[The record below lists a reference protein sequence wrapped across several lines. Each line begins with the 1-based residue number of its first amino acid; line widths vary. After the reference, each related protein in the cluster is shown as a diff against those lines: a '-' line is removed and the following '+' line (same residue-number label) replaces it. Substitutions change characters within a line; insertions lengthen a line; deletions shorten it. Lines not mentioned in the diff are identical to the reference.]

1 MFLNKKLR
9 GVIVSEVPSTMLTAY
24 QNSDYLAVRI
34 RAEASEPREPRSIRI
49 AFLVDVSDSMN
60 GERLTC
66 VKRTLHAARGLFAE
80 GDRITMVTFGSA
92 AAVLANNVGYDGLDA
107 FYGAVDA
114 LTTAG
119 GTNLSAGIEKLAS
132 ISVPGSY
139 DALVLLTDGQ
149 INQGVLST
157 AALGAMIQSMCAS
170 PITALGYGPDHN
182 QILMRDLGL
191 RSRGS
196 YIYVDSESM
205 MPAAMG
211 DLISGVRT
219 EVLQWVRLHVPIGL
233 ECCEYGSG
241 SSGSGSGSGSSGSG
255 SSNIIGSSYYVG
267 NIVPDRDYWAVFR
280 KRNAV
285 EVTPIDLTSASGFRE
300 TLTWCGV
307 SDCYDLK
314 EQVLRCR
321 VATAML
327 TSDKN
332 QIESLIEEIR
342 ASTAEFQARPLTVN
356 MLGRLVEAA
365 QICNAPPAPAALAR
379 MISGGAYLSV
389 QRGVTSV
396 GETNTFSS
404 PRQRMTSQQT
414 QVAYEAE

>member
-1 MFLNKKLR
+1 
-9 GVIVSEVPSTMLTAY
+9 MLTAY

-34 RAEASEPREPRSIRI
+34 RASAPTGGTSGTGGTGETRSIRI

-60 GERLTC
+60 GERLAC

-80 GDRITMVTFGSA
+80 GDRLTMVTFGSA

-107 FYGAVDA
+107 FYRSVDE

-132 ISVPGSY
+132 ISAPGSY

-149 INQGVLST
+149 INHGVRST
-157 AALGAMIQSMCAS
+157 EALGAMIQSMCAS

-182 QILMRDLGL
+182 QALMRDLGL

-219 EVLQWVRLHVPIGL
+219 EVLQRAYLRVPIGL
-233 ECCEYGSG
+233 DCCEFASG
-241 SSGSGSGSGSSGSG
+241 SSSG
-255 SSNIIGSSYYVG
+255 SNIIGSSYYVG

-280 KRNAV
+280 KRV
-285 EVTPIDLTSASGFRE
+285 GITEVTPIELVAPGSPGFRE
-300 TLTWCGV
+300 TLTWCAV

-332 QIESLIEEIR
+332 QIEALVEEIR
-342 ASTAEFQARPLTVN
+342 ATPAEFQARPLTLN

-379 MISGGAYLSV
+379 MMSGGAYLSV
-389 QRGVTSV
+389 QRGVTAA

-404 PRQRMTSQQT
+404 PRQRHTSQQT

>member
-1 MFLNKKLR
+1 
-9 GVIVSEVPSTMLTAY
+9 MLTAY

-34 RAEASEPREPRSIRI
+34 LAPGEGGATKPIRI

-92 AAVLANNVGYDGLDA
+92 AAVLANNTGYDGLDE
-107 FYGAVDA
+107 FYRLVDG

-132 ISVPGSY
+132 LGSGFPGSSASGSY
-139 DALVLLTDGQ
+139 DSIVLLTDGQ
-149 INQGVLST
+149 INQGVVST
-157 AALGAMIQSMCAS
+157 TALGGMMTAVSSS
-170 PITALGYGPDHN
+170 PVTALGYGPDHN

-211 DLISGVRT
+211 DLISGLRT
-219 EVLQWVRLHVPIGL
+219 EVLQRVTLRVPVGL
-233 ECCEYGSG
+233 DCCEYSGGGASYFVGS
-241 SSGSGSGSGSSGSG
+241 
-255 SSNIIGSSYYVG
+255 
-267 NIVPDRDYWAVFR
+267 IVPDRDYWTVFR
-280 KRNAV
+280 KRAGV
-285 EVTPIDLTSASGFRE
+285 TEVTPIELISPSHSE
-300 TLTWCGV
+300 TLTWCAV

-314 EQVLRCR
+314 EQVLRCQ
-321 VATAML
+321 VSSAIL
-327 TSDKN
+327 IGDKN
-332 QIESLIEEIR
+332 LVDALTDEIR
-342 ASTAEFQARPLTVN
+342 AMAAEFQARPLVVN
-356 MLGRLVEAA
+356 MLGQLIEFAEMSLR
-365 QICNAPPAPAALAR
+365 PPAPANLAR
-379 MISGGAYLSV
+379 AISGAAYLSV
-389 QRGVTSV
+389 QRGLPPA

-404 PRQRMTSQQT
+404 PRQRQTSRQT
-414 QVAYEAE
+414 QVVYDEAE

>member
-1 MFLNKKLR
+1 
-9 GVIVSEVPSTMLTAY
+9 MLTAY

-34 RAEASEPREPRSIRI
+34 RASAQTGISGTGGTGETRTRSIRI

-60 GERLTC
+60 GERLMC
-66 VKRTLHAARGLFAE
+66 VKRTLHAARGLFEE
-80 GDRITMVTFGSA
+80 GDRLTMVTFGSA
-92 AAVLANNVGYDGLDA
+92 AAVLANNIGYDGLDA
-107 FYGAVDA
+107 FYRSVDE

-132 ISVPGSY
+132 ISVPSSY

-149 INQGVLST
+149 INHGVRST
-157 AALGAMIQSMCAS
+157 EALGAMIQSMCAS
-170 PITALGYGPDHN
+170 PVTALGYGPDHN
-182 QILMRDLGL
+182 QALMRDLGL

-219 EVLQWVRLHVPIGL
+219 EVLQWVRLRVPIGL
-233 ECCEYGSG
+233 DCCEFAGSG
-241 SSGSGSGSGSSGSG
+241 SSGSN
-255 SSNIIGSSYYVG
+255 NIIGSSYYVG

-280 KRNAV
+280 KRAGV
-285 EVTPIDLTSASGFRE
+285 TEVTPIELTSADGFRE
-300 TLTWCGV
+300 TLTWCAV

-332 QIESLIEEIR
+332 QIEALVEEIR
-342 ASTAEFQARPLTVN
+342 AMPVEFQARPLTLN

-379 MISGGAYLSV
+379 MMSGGAYLSV
-389 QRGVTSV
+389 QRGVTSA

-404 PRQRMTSQQT
+404 PRQRHTSQQT

>member
-1 MFLNKKLR
+1 
-9 GVIVSEVPSTMLTAY
+9 
-24 QNSDYLAVRI
+24 
-34 RAEASEPREPRSIRI
+34 
-49 AFLVDVSDSMN
+49 MN

-219 EVLQWVRLHVPIGL
+219 EVLQWARIHVPIGL

-241 SSGSGSGSGSSGSG
+241 SGSGSSGSSG
-255 SSNIIGSSYYVG
+255 SSSNIIGSSYYVG

-285 EVTPIDLTSASGFRE
+285 EVTPIELTSASGFRE
-300 TLTWCGV
+300 TLAWCGV

-356 MLGRLVEAA
+356 MLGRLVDAA

-414 QVAYEAE
+414 QAVYDEV

>member
-1 MFLNKKLR
+1 
-9 GVIVSEVPSTMLTAY
+9 MLTAY

-34 RAEASEPREPRSIRI
+34 LAPGETGTTKPIRI

-80 GDRITMVTFGSA
+80 GDRLTMVTFGSA
-92 AAVLANNVGYDGLDA
+92 AAVLANNLAYSDLDA
-107 FYGAVDA
+107 FYRSVDA
-114 LTTAG
+114 LITAG
-119 GTNLSAGIEKLAS
+119 GTNLSAGIEKLAA
-132 ISVPGSY
+132 ISGGTSSY
-139 DALVLLTDGQ
+139 DSIVILTDGQ
-149 INQGVLST
+149 INQGVVST
-157 AALGAMIQSMCAS
+157 TALGGMMTAVSSS

-211 DLISGVRT
+211 DLISGLRT
-219 EVLQWVRLHVPIGL
+219 EVMQRATLRVPVGL
-233 ECCEYGSG
+233 DCCEYSG
-241 SSGSGSGSGSSGSG
+241 GGA
-255 SSNIIGSSYYVG
+255 SYYVG
-267 NIVPDRDYWAVFR
+267 NIVPDRDYWTVFR
-280 KRNAV
+280 KRAGV
-285 EVTPIDLTSASGFRE
+285 TEVTPIELISLGSPSHSE
-300 TLTWCGV
+300 TLTWCAV

-332 QIESLIEEIR
+332 QIEALVEEIR
-342 ASTAEFQARPLTVN
+342 AMPAEFQARPLTLN
-356 MLGRLVEAA
+356 MLGRLVEAV
-365 QICNAPPAPAALAR
+365 QICNAPPAPAALSR

-389 QRGVTSV
+389 QRGVTSA

-404 PRQRMTSQQT
+404 PRQRHTSQQT
-414 QVAYEAE
+414 QVAYDDAE

>member
-1 MFLNKKLR
+1 
-9 GVIVSEVPSTMLTAY
+9 
-24 QNSDYLAVRI
+24 
-34 RAEASEPREPRSIRI
+34 
-49 AFLVDVSDSMN
+49 MN

-211 DLISGVRT
+211 DLISGVRM
-219 EVLQWVRLHVPIGL
+219 EVLQCVSLRVPIGL
-233 ECCEYGSG
+233 ECCEYGS
-241 SSGSGSGSGSSGSG
+241 SGSSGSG
-255 SSNIIGSSYYVG
+255 SSSNIIGASYYVG

-280 KRNAV
+280 KRAGV
-285 EVTPIDLTSASGFRE
+285 TEVTPIELISASGFRE
-300 TLTWCGV
+300 TLSWCGV

-321 VATAML
+321 VAAAML

-332 QIESLIEEIR
+332 QIEALIEEIR
-342 ASTAEFQARPLTVN
+342 ASTAEFQARPLTLN
-356 MLGRLVEAA
+356 MLGRLVDAA

-414 QVAYEAE
+414 QAVYNEAE